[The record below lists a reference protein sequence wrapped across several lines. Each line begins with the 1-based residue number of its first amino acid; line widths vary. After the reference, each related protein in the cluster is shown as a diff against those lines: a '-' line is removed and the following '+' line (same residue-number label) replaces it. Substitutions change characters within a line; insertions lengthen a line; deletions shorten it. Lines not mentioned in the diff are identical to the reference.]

1 VRNDDDAVGFA
12 RRLVD
17 RAREPRRDV
26 PPQVG
31 ERDAGFGGA
40 GGEVGGM
47 VRHTKHGEPDAVAF
61 EDRVSAR
68 RLDVA
73 ACPDSGDPGVAE
85 MVERVGQRFLAVVE
99 GMVVGERDAVDA
111 EQP

>member
-1 VRNDDDAVGFA
+1 MFGPQWGVTMTPSASRAASSTAPVR
-12 RRLVD
+12 
-17 RAREPRRDV
+17 
-26 PPQVG
+26 
-31 ERDAGFGGA
+31 
-40 GGEVGGM
+40 M
-47 VRHTKHGEPDAVAF
+47 VRHTKHGEPDAVAL
-61 EDRVSAR
+61 EHRVSAR

-73 ACPDSGDPGVAE
+73 ACPDSDDPGAAE